1 MAGGV
6 RKRRG
11 VCARRPSAS
20 LGLAP
25 QRSRNPRHAAP
36 VDILD
41 GRKTTFLRFIP
52 ASRPARRIGA
62 LVARN
67 RNRVPLTHPS
77 SPLKVFEKKIRA
89 VRGKPTTATIARSNH
104 KSRSW
109 LSLASERMS
118 K

>member
-1 MAGGV
+1 MASGV

-52 ASRPARRIGA
+52 ASRPARRMGA
-62 LVARN
+62 QA
-67 RNRVPLTHPS
+67 P
-77 SPLKVFEKKIRA
+77 
-89 VRGKPTTATIARSNH
+89 
-104 KSRSW
+104 
-109 LSLASERMS
+109 LSLETEQGHRSLTLLHP
-118 K
+118 